1 MKRIIALALA
11 CLMVLAC
18 FAGCGSKKADDVIY
32 IGIYEPASGDNG
44 AGGKQETLGIQY
56 ANTLVNTV
64 TLGGKEYK
72 IELVEVDNQSSTDK
86 AISAASQLV
95 SKGCSVV
102 LGSYGSGVSI
112 AAADTFANAKIPAI
126 GCSCTNPAVTD
137 GNEYYYRICY
147 LDPFQGTVLANYAF
161 EEKGETA
168 YVLAQLG
175 DDYSVGLA
183 TSFQGAFEKLGGKVV
198 YETFPEGT
206 SDFTAYITSAKNAGA
221 DVMFAPTS
229 TTSASLIISQAASNG
244 AEYALMAGDTWES
257 SVILDAAKG
266 TDLDVSVSTFFDEN
280 DDTAAGKEFVTGFK
294 AWLNANPDKLT
305 NNGGNDIV
313 AAVSALG
320 FDGYMTAVEA
330 IKAADSADSQAVADA
345 LGGVVY
351 TGVTG
356 EIKFDEI
363 GDAVR
368 NLAYIKT
375 VDTVN
380 GAFVFG
386 KIQTI
391 AD

>member
-11 CLMVLAC
+11 CLMVIAC
-18 FAGCGSKKADDVIY
+18 FAGCGSSKADDVIY

-56 ANTLVNTV
+56 ANSLVNTV

-147 LDPFQGTVLANYAF
+147 LDPFQGTVLANYAL
-161 EEKGETA
+161 EEKGDTA

-183 TSFQGAFEKLGGKVV
+183 TSFQSAFEALGGTVV

-266 TDLDVSVSTFFDEN
+266 TNLDISVSTFFDEN

-294 AWLNANPDKLT
+294 AWLNANPEKLT

-320 FDGYMTAVEA
+320 YDGYMTAVEA
-330 IKAADSADSQAVADA
+330 LKAADSPDSQAVADA

-391 AD
+391 A